1 MWLIKAAIAT
11 ARSTQGRI
19 PFGEKKKKEK
29 VLCLVL
35 INLIF
40 TTSLEKQT

>member
-19 PFGEKKKKEK
+19 PFGEKKKRKG
-29 VLCLVL
+29 
-35 INLIF
+35 
-40 TTSLEKQT
+40 SLPGTY